1 MKKAQKVQRLIEQ
14 QRRGDLR
21 SFTLDNPV
29 AAAELKY
36 QCEEGSVPDP
46 VLLALLDA
54 GYGKRR
60 KGKETSRG
68 KSFAVVGRDGRPWD
82 PRMRDMTS
90 TTPEITPIQALTLG
104 NPVVRSRLRYE
115 FEDGIMRPRIYK
127 WFIEHGPELLKQAE
141 QRLPLFF
148 VGNNGLPWENDPL
161 AEREKAFIARR
172 EAQAK
177 KELTGQPPEQA
188 PEGLVTGEEEAEETL
203 EVYRP
208 RGE

>member
-1 MKKAQKVQRLIEQ
+1 MKRKPEGQKLIEQ

-21 SFTLDNPV
+21 SFILDNPV

-36 QCEEGSVPDP
+36 QCEEGTVPDS
-46 VLLALLDA
+46 VLLMLLA
-54 GYGKRR
+54 TGYGKKR
-60 KGKETSRG
+60 KDKTSRG
-68 KSFAVVGRDGRPWD
+68 KSLAFVGLDGLPWD

-115 FEDGIMRPRIYK
+115 FENGIMRPAIYN
-127 WFIEHGPELLKQAE
+127 WFIEHGPELLKQTE
-141 QRLPLFF
+141 RRPLLYF
-148 VGNNGLPWENDPL
+148 VGKKGLPWENDPL
-161 AEREKAFIARR
+161 AEREKTFIARQA
-172 EAQAK
+172 AQAK
-177 KELTGQPPEQA
+177 KELTGQPPEET
-188 PEGLVTGEEEAEETL
+188 PEEVTGEEEAEETL

>member
-1 MKKAQKVQRLIEQ
+1 MKRKPEGQKLIEQ

-21 SFTLDNPV
+21 SFILDNPV

-68 KSFAVVGRDGRPWD
+68 KSLAFVGRDGRPWD
-82 PRMRDMTS
+82 QRMRDMTS
-90 TTPEITPIQALTLG
+90 TAPEITPIQALTLG

-115 FEDGIMRPRIYK
+115 FEDGTMRPRIYK
-127 WFIEHGPELLKQAE
+127 WFIEHGPELLKQTE
-141 QRLPLFF
+141 RRPPLYF
-148 VGNNGLPWENDPL
+148 VGDNGLPWENDPL

-177 KELTGQPPEQA
+177 KELTGQPPEET
-188 PEGLVTGEEEAEETL
+188 PEEVTGEEEAEETL